1 MVVRKEPRVN
11 DVKGTVIRIQAL
23 HKWFGPLHVLRGIN
37 MEVHAREKICVVGPS
52 GSGKSTLLRCINFLE
67 EPSEGMIFLHDSP
80 MGFIQAPD
88 GRRRHDSET
97 NINRM
102 RARVGMVFQSF
113 NLWTHM
119 TVMRNVIEAPVY
131 VKGLSHQVAEAQAVD
146 LLRGVGLLDKR
157 DAYPSQL
164 SGGQQQRVAI
174 ARALAMEP
182 EIMLF
187 DEPTSA
193 LDPELVGEV
202 LEVMRRLA
210 HEGMTM
216 LVVTHEMGFAADVAD
231 RIIFMDHGT
240 IVEEAPP
247 VDFFRQPKNERTVQ
261 FLAKMSGRTL

>member
-1 MVVRKEPRVN
+1 MSN
-11 DVKGTVIRIQAL
+11 DTVIRIQDL
-23 HKWFGPLHVLRGIN
+23 HKWFGRLHVLRGIT
-37 MEVHAREKICVVGPS
+37 MEIRAGEKICVIGPS

-67 EPSEGMIFLHDSP
+67 EPSQGMVFLHNSP
-80 MGFIQAPD
+80 MGFVESPE

-131 VKGLSHQVAEAQAVD
+131 VKRLSHRVAVTRATE
-146 LLRGVGLLDKR
+146 LLRRVGLLDKK
-157 DAYPSQL
+157 DAYPAQL

-202 LEVMRRLA
+202 LEVMRGLA
-210 HEGMTM
+210 QEGMTM
-216 LVVTHEMGFAADVAD
+216 VVVTHEMGFAADVAD
-231 RIIFMDHGT
+231 RIIFVDHGT

-247 VDFFRQPKNERTVQ
+247 AEFFQRPKNERTMQ
-261 FLAKMSGRTL
+261 FLAKISGRTPW